1 MPHTN
6 NYSNIQHTTTT
17 IHTIQCNHTT
27 NTNTGHTNTTIDV
40 YIYTHTYYFLART
53 RTRLAGLEDV
63 VADGAERLRGPMV
76 GLRRNPA

>member
-1 MPHTN
+1 MQSYNKHKHRTYKHN
-6 NYSNIQHTTTT
+6 NRCI
-17 IHTIQCNHTT
+17 
-27 NTNTGHTNTTIDV
+27 

>member
-6 NYSNIQHTTTT
+6 NYSNIQQQPYIPYNAIIQQTQTQDIQTQH
-17 IHTIQCNHTT
+17 IHT
-27 NTNTGHTNTTIDV
+27 
-40 YIYTHTYYFLART
+40 YTHTYYFLART